1 MYRPSRLSTAV
12 TSLDEQILSKEY
24 SKLEFHI
31 PYSTFHT
38 TTKSKALLN
47 NSEMDQRVQEAV
59 KNINVT
65 ELHEIF
71 SSSWQSLGQGEQKS
85 LSANFLLAA
94 LNHPLFLS
102 QAFTEQGTYD
112 LALQIF
118 QAALAQLPST
128 VEHQAD
134 NAIRLKL
141 FDLLVELQDFT
152 EAANILS
159 AYRFDENEDSPYYS
173 TPDVKTDIYVKI
185 AECFLHEDEIVEAD
199 TFVSK
204 AGAAVQALSM
214 MNSMNNNQ
222 NNNNNNDGGGALLDD
237 DQEHLVSDEHNSI
250 ILRYK
255 SAHARVLDKNRKFLS
270 AASRYYDLSALGS
283 QTDIIDADDLVEFL
297 GRAATCAMLAPSSSQ
312 RQRIL
317 GMVYNDGRLGQLDSL
332 AHFATHTSILSK
344 MYREQVIR
352 RDRDL
357 IQFEDSLGD
366 HQKAIMG
373 DGLTIFQ
380 RALIEH
386 NMVAVSRIY
395 SSIYFEALGQLLGL
409 STEKTEKVASK
420 MILDGSLKAY
430 IDQVDGVICFEGGED
445 GQVKKL
451 VEFDGAITSFCTQL
465 NSVVDAVRQN
475 A

>member
-1 MYRPSRLSTAV
+1 
-12 TSLDEQILSKEY
+12 
-24 SKLEFHI
+24 
-31 PYSTFHT
+31 
-38 TTKSKALLN
+38 
-47 NSEMDQRVQEAV
+47 MDQRVQEAV
-59 KNINVT
+59 SSNNIT
-65 ELHEIF
+65 ELHQIF

-85 LSANFLLAA
+85 LSANFLQAA
-94 LNHPLFLS
+94 LAVPLFLS
-102 QAFTEQGTYD
+102 KAFAEESTYD
-112 LALQIF
+112 LALQTF
-118 QAALAQLPST
+118 QATLAQLPST
-128 VEHQAD
+128 IEHQAD
-134 NAIRLKL
+134 NAVRLKL
-141 FDLLVELQDFT
+141 FDILVELQDFT

-159 AYRFDENEDSPYYS
+159 GYRFDDDEGSPYHS

-214 MNSMNNNQ
+214 MNSMNNQ
-222 NNNNNNDGGGALLDD
+222 NDGALDE
-237 DQEHLVSDEHNSI
+237 QENSVSDEHISI

-255 SAHARVLDKNRKFLS
+255 SAYARVLDKNRKFLS

-297 GRAATCAMLAPSSSQ
+297 GRAATCAILAPSSSQ

-317 GMVYNDGRLGQLDSL
+317 GMVYNDERLGQLDSL
-332 AHFATHTSILSK
+332 THFATHSSILSK

-352 RDRDL
+352 RDQDL
-357 IQFEDSLGD
+357 IQFEDSLAD

-386 NMVAVSRIY
+386 NMVAVSQIY
-395 SSIYFEALGQLLGL
+395 SSIYFGALGQLLGI
-409 STEKTEKVASK
+409 STERTENIASK
-420 MILDGSLKAY
+420 MILDGSLKAF
-430 IDQVDGVICFEGGED
+430 IDQVDGILCFEGGED
-445 GQVKKL
+445 GHAKKL
-451 VEFDGAITSFCTQL
+451 VEWDGAITSFCMQL
-465 NSVVDAVRQN
+465 NYVVDAVRQS